1 MNTIQSQR
9 GQSLIMLVLMIA
21 IVLAIVTAASYRL
34 TSQTQE
40 SASQQQSVQA
50 LAAADA
56 GIEQGLQRANQSPL
70 GFYKYS
76 DLNLN
81 IEGIDTT
88 NSTVTITATGND
100 FVTPVIQK
108 DQQFTFHVKDFTD
121 PTAPNYAETI
131 TMSFHSE
138 SGADCGSS
146 VTVRTQPAYEITYI
160 YGPVGNN
167 NVRREVVEP
176 CSTGRVISG
185 GSFASTSTGLYTVNG
200 STFEYQ
206 TFINPSSAG
215 MSDLQLIIIRTL
227 FGSSRMAF
235 SGPSLPSQG
244 KEIKSEAR
252 TIAGPSKVVT
262 VYQSLPQIPAEFFV
276 TTF

>member
-1 MNTIQSQR
+1 
-9 GQSLIMLVLMIA
+9 MLVLMIA
-21 IVLAIVTAASYRL
+21 IVLAIVSAASYRL

-40 SASQQQSVQA
+40 SASQQQSIQA

-56 GIEQGLQRANQSPL
+56 GIMQGLQRANQSPVGLYNFSGL
-70 GFYKYS
+70 GL
-76 DLNLN
+76 D
-81 IEGIDTT
+81 IEGIDSSS
-88 NSTVTITATGND
+88 STVTITSTGND

-108 DQQFTFHVKDFTD
+108 DQQFTFHVKDFTN
-121 PTAPNYAETI
+121 PTGSNYSGSI

-138 SGADCGSS
+138 GGSDCGNSL
-146 VTVRTQPAYEITYI
+146 TVRTQPAYEITYI
-160 YGPVGNN
+160 YGPAGSN

-185 GSFASTSTGLYTVNG
+185 GSFAATSSGSYTVNG
-200 STFEYQ
+200 SPFEYQ
-206 TFINPSSAG
+206 TTINPASAG
-215 MSDLQLIIIRTL
+215 MPDLQLIIVRTL
-227 FGSSRMAF
+227 FSSSRFAF
-235 SGPSLPSQG
+235 TGPSLPSQG
-244 KEIKSEAR
+244 KEIRSEAR